1 MTVKELIKILQSL
14 ENQNA
19 TIVLKDSAAGTREI
33 KEIED
38 VFGFHY
44 IMQPMPTKRKKGK
57 I

>member
-1 MTVKELIKILQSL
+1 MTVKELIIILQSL

-19 TIVLKDSAAGTREI
+19 MIVLRDSAAGTREI

-44 IMQPMPTKRKKGK
+44 VIKPMPTKIKKGK